1 VDTFGTAALI
11 SRFHRQFFGRYAETV
26 FRTLLHGGN
35 GTVLISGRGKCQSLP
50 FRFNDYRLFTADHRL
65 SVGHLQVGIFFEEI
79 GSVCLAYFLFRI
91 VLIFA
96 CIPCN
101 RTQFG
106 CRLSGNFYIFT
117 LYGTL
122 PLILSKSNIA
132 KSKFR

>member
-1 VDTFGTAALI
+1 MDTFGTASLI
-11 SRFHRQFFGRYAETV
+11 SRFHHQFFGRYAETV

-65 SVGHLQVGIFFEEI
+65 SVGHLQVGVFFEEI

-106 CRLSGNFYIFT
+106 RRLGGNFYIFT
-117 LYGTL
+117 LYSAL
-122 PLILSKSNIA
+122 SLLLSKGNIS
-132 KSKFR
+132 KSEFR